1 MRRTRGLLRGGTLA
15 TVIAM
20 VAAGCGSKGLVPV
33 EGRVTF
39 AGGQPPGPGH
49 LFFVPREMSLDA
61 KRDRGS
67 PLPGTAVFL
76 GDGGFRAG
84 TFTQGDGLRP
94 GTYEVRLDCSA
105 SPAGSAVDQKSHD
118 APPRQLVP
126 PEFRPPDL
134 VVPRRGPRPVRYDLD
149 VRW

>member
-1 MRRTRGLLRGGTLA
+1 MTRTRGLVHAGAFAAALA
-15 TVIAM
+15 VTAT
-20 VAAGCGSKGLVPV
+20 GCGSKGLVPV

-61 KRDRGS
+61 TRDRGG

-105 SPAGSAVDQKSHD
+105 GPERAEVDPASHD
-118 APPRQLVP
+118 APARQLVP
-126 PEFRPPDL
+126 AAFQPPDL
-134 VVPRRGPRPVRYDLD
+134 VVPRGGPRPVRYDLD
-149 VRW
+149 VR